1 MTPRRW
7 VVDPILQ
14 RPLRVRERLGTTP
27 EPHALADVVSPLFAP
42 IALLARQ
49 ADFQRDLVADA
60 ETLDI
65 GADADDNACRL
76 VAQRQ
81 RLLHQDVAI
90 AVVAVVVQV

>member
-27 EPHALADVVSPLFAP
+27 EPHALADIVSPLLTP

-65 GADADDNACRL
+65 RADADDNTGRL